1 MSQVAARTFRDVDD
15 VIDARAVEPVFQPIV
30 RLDLGEVVGYEALA
44 RGPQGTPWANPM
56 ELFEAATKCGRL
68 AELDWVCRAAA
79 YRVALQARLPAGLTL
94 FVNTE
99 PLALNAPCPPDLA
112 PVVTAARAEL
122 RVVVEMTERAIA
134 ANPAALLAAAA
145 ASRAAGWAVALD
157 DVGADPASLALMPF
171 VHPDIIKLDRHLV
184 QRPDGPEVAR
194 VVNAAIAHAERT
206 GAAILAEGIE
216 TAEHLAVARSMG
228 ATLGQGWL
236 FGRPGPLP
244 ESIPTPRR
252 ALPFLPVPAD
262 APVPVSHGPVSHG
275 PVSHGPN
282 SHGPNPHGPNSHGPI
297 AHGPMAHGPVSQV
310 AVDGAIEAVTPFSIV
325 ADRRNVS
332 EATKRMMLPMS
343 RYLESKAADANEPPV
358 LLACF
363 QEGRYFTANTR
374 RRFADFAKTAALV
387 AALATDLPTEP
398 APGVRGAALADDDP
412 LRGEWNVIVVGP
424 HFAAALVSRDLDDTG
439 PDRDRRFAYALTY
452 DRGLVLEAARAL
464 LHWIV
469 PA

>member
-1 MSQVAARTFRDVDD
+1 MLRTTGQVAARAFRDVHD
-15 VIDARAVEPVFQPIV
+15 VIDARAIEPVFQPIV

-44 RGPQGTPWANPM
+44 RGPAGTPWANPM
-56 ELFEAATKCGRL
+56 ELFGAAAECGRL

-79 YRVALQARLPAGLTL
+79 YEAALHANLPDGMTL

-99 PLALNAPCPPDLA
+99 PLALNAPCPPDLT
-112 PVVTAARAEL
+112 PIVTAARAGL

-171 VHPDIIKLDRHLV
+171 VHPDIVKLDRHLV
-184 QRPDGPEVAR
+184 QRPGGPEVAR

-244 ESIPTPRR
+244 ETVRAPRR
-252 ALPFLPVPAD
+252 AMPFLPAPAPTP
-262 APVPVSHGPVSHG
+262 AEGVFGGGPG
-275 PVSHGPN
+275 
-282 SHGPNPHGPNSHGPI
+282 
-297 AHGPMAHGPVSQV
+297 
-310 AVDGAIEAVTPFSIV
+310 EAATPFSIV
-325 ADRRNVS
+325 ADRRDVS
-332 EATKRMMLPMS
+332 EATKRMLLPIS
-343 RYLESKAADANEPPV
+343 RYLESKAADAYEPPV

-363 QEGRYFTANTR
+363 QEGRYFTPTTS

-387 AALATDLPTEP
+387 AALATDLPSEP

-424 HFAAALVSRDLDDTG
+424 HFAAALVARDLDDTG